1 MKSPSLASSIAF
13 RIKLAIRRN
22 ENPCV
27 IISVP
32 IALFYSRISWVV
44 TTMCTISSFLSSGIA
59 FCMKLAIGLM
69 VAVLFFVLSIENS
82 WNAPAIATIP
92 LPHHAN
98 PVKPICVPTLYRQPA
113 SGVQWFG
120 TLHQTMRQDH

>member
-1 MKSPSLASSIAF
+1 
-13 RIKLAIRRN
+13 
-22 ENPCV
+22 
-27 IISVP
+27 
-32 IALFYSRISWVV
+32 
-44 TTMCTISSFLSSGIA
+44 
-59 FCMKLAIGLM
+59 MKLAIGLM

-113 SGVQWFG
+113 SGGAMVRHTAPADAARPLTFPRVVGAGAASLSIMRRTGYARMDVKLRIVRHTQILGYSALSG
-120 TLHQTMRQDH
+120 TKAR